1 MHLLKYLLPAAI
13 IAFASI
19 VLFVYLMIRRKLRN
33 KREVHASVSGQ
44 RDDMSHRLLS
54 YHELVRATDNFSDNN
69 LLGTGSFGKVFKG
82 QLNTGL
88 VVAVKVLDMQ
98 LEKAIRSFDAECRVL
113 HMARHRNLI
122 KILNTCSNLDLRI
135 LVLEY
140 MPNGSLDMLLHAEGR
155 RHLGF
160 LKRLDIMLDASM
172 AMVYLHHEHH
182 EVVLHCDLS
191 LPTCYLTMT

>member
-1 MHLLKYLLPAAI
+1 M
-13 IAFASI
+13 
-19 VLFVYLMIRRKLRN
+19 N
-33 KREVHASVSGQ
+33 
-44 RDDMSHRLLS
+44 D
-54 YHELVRATDNFSDNN
+54 
-69 LLGTGSFGKVFKG
+69 
-82 QLNTGL
+82 GL
-88 VVAVKVLDMQ
+88 EVAVKRCSLSGSQSDP
-98 LEKAIRSFDAECRVL
+98 EKLSQEFRTEVELLMNIN
-113 HMARHRNLI
+113 HRNVVKLI
-122 KILNTCSNLDLRI
+122 GYCTERREMIS
-135 LVLEY
+135 VYEY